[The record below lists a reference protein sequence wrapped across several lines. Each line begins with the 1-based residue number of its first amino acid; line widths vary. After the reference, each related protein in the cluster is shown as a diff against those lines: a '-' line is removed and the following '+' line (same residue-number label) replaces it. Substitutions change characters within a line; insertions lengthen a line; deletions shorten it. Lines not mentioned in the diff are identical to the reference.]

1 MQTPFTE
8 AAQRARE
15 HAARGGQ
22 PLLCGKA
29 VHIMKG
35 ATASGD
41 GSEAALARM
50 ARAHGAKVS
59 SFQLALTRPPPP
71 RLKATL
77 PCQPAGR
84 QFGRYAYHSLNTSS
98 VVASLPSCMAKSCA
112 V

>member
-35 ATASGD
+35 ATASSD
-41 GSEAALARM
+41 GSGAALARM
-50 ARAHGAKVS
+50 ARAHGAKVGS
-59 SFQLALTRPPPP
+59 YQLALTRTP
-71 RLKATL
+71 RLKAIL

-84 QFGRYAYHSLNTSS
+84 QI
-98 VVASLPSCMAKSCA
+98 
-112 V
+112 